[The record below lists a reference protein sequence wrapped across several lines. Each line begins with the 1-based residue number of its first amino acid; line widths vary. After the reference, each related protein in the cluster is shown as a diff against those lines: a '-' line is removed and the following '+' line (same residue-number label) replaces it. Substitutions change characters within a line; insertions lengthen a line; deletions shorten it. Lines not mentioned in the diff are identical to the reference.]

1 MIIGCFTLPFQNE
14 RSSITS
20 KFIPRFHMSWFHGG
34 YVLKHKEMLYITE
47 NVQLLSPLKLSFSFE
62 KIWPHQPHWIRS
74 AFRGSAG
81 LSIEGK
87 PSELPIWWWI
97 LKQQLLGGDVSETLA
112 TFTHCAWQTT
122 LSYGNGF
129 VPLRLP
135 AVASRFSVLLFAV
148 TCVCFP
154 RRLGKCWGQHRRKM
168 RTSRR
173 RSSPSRGEEK
183 QLQLIPVQNPK
194 SIECPLLLGDTVC
207 LHEWD
212 SPWTR
217 NKD

>member
-20 KFIPRFHMSWFHGG
+20 KFIPRFHMSWFRGG

-135 AVASRFSVLLFAV
+135 AVASRFFRPAVCCYLCLFPPQAWQVLGTTQAENENEQAAIVSLQRWGETTATNSRSESQINRVSAVARRHRMFARV
-148 TCVCFP
+148 GLAVNQ
-154 RRLGKCWGQHRRKM
+154 K
-168 RTSRR
+168 
-173 RSSPSRGEEK
+173 
-183 QLQLIPVQNPK
+183 
-194 SIECPLLLGDTVC
+194 
-207 LHEWD
+207 
-212 SPWTR
+212 
-217 NKD
+217 